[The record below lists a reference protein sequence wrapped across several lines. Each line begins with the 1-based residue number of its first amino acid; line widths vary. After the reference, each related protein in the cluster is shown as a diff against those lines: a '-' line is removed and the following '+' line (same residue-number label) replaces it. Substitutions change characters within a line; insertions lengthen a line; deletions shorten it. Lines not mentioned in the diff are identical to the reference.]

1 MQSESFEGEC
11 KALGGDEPIKC
22 KSRIAGLSPFV
33 GPAGLLRSQSRLRR
47 LGIADY
53 DAKHPVILDSKH
65 PLVKL
70 MLQWYH
76 KRFHHMGPDYI
87 RAQVNCKY
95 IALGARSVLRS
106 IAQRCV
112 VCRKR
117 DSSVINPLMVDL
129 PKERLGYMQPPF
141 ANCGVDYFGL
151 FFVTVRRSTEKR
163 WAFLFTCL
171 TTRAIHLEV
180 VPSLDTS
187 SCVAGI
193 ERFIARRGTPSI
205 FWSDNGTNFVGAEK
219 ELIEAVTAWN
229 ERAPSALVRLDV
241 KWKFNPPSAPHHGG
255 PWEIMAKSSKRVF
268 YAILGTRRLTDETL
282 TTTLCLVEQ
291 ALNARPLTPV
301 TDNPD
306 DLEALTPNHFLLG
319 CPAASLPSSVSDGT
333 PNPRKR
339 YTQAQAYA
347 NQIWTR
353 WLKVYVPSLHKRTK
367 WNTPSPYE
375 LKTGDL
381 VWLVDSASPRGYYP
395 LGRVGLY
402 IMERTL

>member
-1 MQSESFEGEC
+1 MRVVAYALRLLPKHRNFCTANSLIEDPSELEIAEKRLQLLAQSESFEAEC
-11 KALGGDEPIKC
+11 KALGADELIKG

-33 GPAGLLRSQSRLRR
+33 GPSGLLRSQSRLRR

-70 MLQWYH
+70 MLQCYH

-117 DSSVINPLMVDL
+117 DSSVISPLMADL

-141 ANCGVDYFGL
+141 ANCGVDYFGP

-187 SCVAGI
+187 SCVAVLWKDAFTRQNYAI
-193 ERFIARRGTPSI
+193 SRRFLLFQA
-205 FWSDNGTNFVGAEK
+205 
-219 ELIEAVTAWN
+219 TAKP
-229 ERAPSALVRLDV
+229 EETS
-241 KWKFNPPSAPHHGG
+241 
-255 PWEIMAKSSKRVF
+255 RVF
-268 YAILGTRRLTDETL
+268 DGET
-282 TTTLCLVEQ
+282 
-291 ALNARPLTPV
+291 
-301 TDNPD
+301 
-306 DLEALTPNHFLLG
+306 G
-319 CPAASLPSSVSDGT
+319 
-333 PNPRKR
+333 
-339 YTQAQAYA
+339 
-347 NQIWTR
+347 
-353 WLKVYVPSLHKRTK
+353 
-367 WNTPSPYE
+367 
-375 LKTGDL
+375 
-381 VWLVDSASPRGYYP
+381 
-395 LGRVGLY
+395 
-402 IMERTL
+402 